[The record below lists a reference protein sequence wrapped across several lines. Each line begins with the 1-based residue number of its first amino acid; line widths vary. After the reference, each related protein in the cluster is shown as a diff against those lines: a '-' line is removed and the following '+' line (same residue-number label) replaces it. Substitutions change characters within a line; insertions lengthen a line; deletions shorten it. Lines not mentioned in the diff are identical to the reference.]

1 MIIKIKPFILIL
13 CMFCIKTVFSQEYTV
28 NGIIDKQYDGKY
40 VNLYKTKAD
49 SIVSIENVII
59 NDGKFSFEGYLDKQL
74 ETRLNFGFIY
84 NNGKELSEKI
94 FLENVIKI
102 LSDE

>member
-1 MIIKIKPFILIL
+1 
-13 CMFCIKTVFSQEYTV
+13 MFCIKPVFSQEYTI

-59 NDGKFSFEGYLDKQL
+59 NDGKFF
-74 ETRLNFGFIY
+74 F
-84 NNGKELSEKI
+84 
-94 FLENVIKI
+94 
-102 LSDE
+102 